1 MAYTTCPGRGLTGMS
16 DHAGTVAC
24 CILVSMP
31 NKGHVIW
38 LLAALV
44 GASRGADIP
53 EVYRVV
59 LNMNVCVQ
67 CCGSSG
73 VSACCCSV
81 LSLSS
86 KPNNGQIKNY
96 K

>member
-1 MAYTTCPGRGLTGMS
+1 
-16 DHAGTVAC
+16 
-24 CILVSMP
+24 MP

-59 LNMNVCVQ
+59 TQ
-67 CCGSSG
+67 CERRNPNARAQKGTWG
-73 VSACCCSV
+73 V
-81 LSLSS
+81 
-86 KPNNGQIKNY
+86 GR
-96 K
+96 

>member
-1 MAYTTCPGRGLTGMS
+1 MR

-24 CILVSMP
+24 CILLSMP

-59 LNMNVCVQ
+59 TQ
-67 CCGSSG
+67 CERRN
-73 VSACCCSV
+73 
-81 LSLSS
+81 
-86 KPNNGQIKNY
+86 PNAREQKGLEGWGGEVEVAPQPGLWPVGN
-96 K
+96 